1 MPNGEAVMGSEFHPE
16 GKGEAAV
23 HHMLNLFEYDFAMID
38 PEAFSALGSISKTLR
53 NPVSWHSSALKMTDL
68 AFKHLLISQ

>member
-23 HHMLNLFEYDFAMID
+23 SRFVHVLDLLEYDFIVID
-38 PEAFSALGSISKTLR
+38 QK
-53 NPVSWHSSALKMTDL
+53 
-68 AFKHLLISQ
+68 